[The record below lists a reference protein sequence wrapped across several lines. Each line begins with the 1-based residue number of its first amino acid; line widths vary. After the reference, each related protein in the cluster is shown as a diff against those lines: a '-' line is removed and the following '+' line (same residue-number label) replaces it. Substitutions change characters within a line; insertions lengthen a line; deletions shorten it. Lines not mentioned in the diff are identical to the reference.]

1 MFKALARASRKENND
16 DDGEP
21 NGKRVHFEVPAAR
34 APRQQQK
41 TSVTTISEM
50 TDEVAM
56 PPPPPSKRPKKAAT
70 GVTKRPHDVIIED
83 TALSSD
89 VLRKSVEPAGAVM
102 HPVKKEP
109 TEESESVSV
118 NNVFTID
125 TYATTSR
132 FLVDSMLR
140 AAGDES
146 GTGRDSKG
154 VKAAM
159 VHGQQR
165 QFGLTSAAHTN
176 YMIRVMDS
184 ERARTT
190 TANGDTLLDA
200 TPYSDSTVS
209 AFASNFIANAIECAP
224 DINAHEHND
233 EALELRACSTG
244 ITYDLI
250 ETFLRTAHST
260 EFACAA
266 ASECVGMELY
276 DEHGNRLP
284 PTVLKVFFFPEQ
296 LAAMQNDPN
305 KFEQEAKLMYC
316 IGCKIKKANECA
328 VNAASR
334 NNRVLP
340 HVLAADFHV
349 FVDQP
354 GEFPI
359 VCTRGRL
366 SNGHNGL
373 TNNVPTW
380 TRYGWQAAPDGQ
392 RANSYVYK
400 MPIPRYPIPRSYYE
414 RDVGQGF

>member
-1 MFKALARASRKENND
+1 MIKKFAQVIKRESAD
-16 DDGEP
+16 DEP
-21 NGKRVHFEVPAAR
+21 STAKRVHFEVPAPR
-34 APRQQQK
+34 APR
-41 TSVTTISEM
+41 TSVTTISEVNEPM
-50 TDEVAM
+50 M
-56 PPPPPSKRPKKAAT
+56 LPPPSKRPKKIAT
-70 GVTKRPHDVIIED
+70 GVTKRPYDVIIED

-89 VLRKSVEPAGAVM
+89 ALRKSVEPAGAVM
-102 HPVKKEP
+102 HPAKKNRDAN
-109 TEESESVSV
+109 EESESVSV

-125 TYATTSR
+125 TYETTTR

-140 AAGDES
+140 SAGDES
-146 GTGRDSKG
+146 GTNRDSKN

-159 VHGQQR
+159 VQASQR
-165 QFGLTSAAHTN
+165 SFGATAAAHTN
-176 YMIRVMDS
+176 HMIRLLDS
-184 ERARTT
+184 ERARTAT
-190 TANGDTLLDA
+190 TNGNMLLDA

-224 DINAHEHND
+224 DMNAHEHND
-233 EALELRACSTG
+233 EALEMRACSTG

-250 ETFLRTAHST
+250 ETFLRSAHST

-284 PTVLKVFFFPEQ
+284 PTVLKVFFFSEQ

-305 KFEQEAKLMYC
+305 KFEQEAKHMYC
-316 IGCKIKKANECA
+316 IACKIKKANECA
-328 VNAASR
+328 VNVASR
-334 NNRVLP
+334 NNRVRP
-340 HVLAADFHV
+340 DVLAADFHV

-366 SNGHNGL
+366 ANGHNGL
-373 TNNVPTW
+373 MNNVPTF
-380 TRYGWQAAPDGQ
+380 TRFGWQAVPDGQ